1 MDIRL
6 FIAIFR
12 LWIEKSE
19 SVGEKKCKKERRCVS
34 PCVLLIDEISVKTE
48 MRIWNNRLVN
58 INCFFSEE
66 LSPIN
71 DEEQSI
77 VGNDPATITNDTEQG
92 MKKYK
97 F

>member
-1 MDIRL
+1 
-6 FIAIFR
+6 
-12 LWIEKSE
+12 
-19 SVGEKKCKKERRCVS
+19 VGENKCKKERRCVS
-34 PCVLLIDEISVKTE
+34 WYFLLIDEISVKIE
-48 MRIWNNRLVN
+48 LRIWNNRLVN
-58 INCFFSEE
+58 ITCFYSQE